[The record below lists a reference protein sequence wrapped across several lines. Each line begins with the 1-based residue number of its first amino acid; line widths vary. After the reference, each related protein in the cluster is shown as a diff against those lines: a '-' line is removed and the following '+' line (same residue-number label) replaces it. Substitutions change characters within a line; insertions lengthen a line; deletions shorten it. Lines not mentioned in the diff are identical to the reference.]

1 MLALQGAAG
10 EMAGYGGVA
19 CMRGAS
25 RAARVAAGRGTST
38 HGGSAPR
45 RRGQPGVR
53 NRRRQSNGGGAP
65 VSSGGRK
72 KKASKGCFA
81 KRKKYRG
88 LSINIK
94 FPTILGLK

>member
-1 MLALQGAAG
+1 MWRARREASEVGSNGG
-10 EMAGYGGVA
+10 EVD
-19 CMRGAS
+19 CL
-25 RAARVAAGRGTST
+25 T
-38 HGGSAPR
+38 HGGGAPR

-88 LSINIK
+88 LSVNIN
-94 FPTILGLK
+94 FPTVFGLK

>member
-1 MLALQGAAG
+1 MWHARREAREVGSNGG
-10 EMAGYGGVA
+10 EEDCLTRGCGG
-19 CMRGAS
+19 
-25 RAARVAAGRGTST
+25 
-38 HGGSAPR
+38 PR
-45 RRGQPGVR
+45 QRGQPGAR
-53 NRRRQSNGGGAP
+53 NRRRQSNGGDAP

-88 LSINIK
+88 LFVNMN